1 MRRVAAL
8 SLLVLSCAAAPA
20 WAQSSVGMFGL
31 IDTYLDR
38 SSTGTA
44 HATRL
49 QSGGIQGSRLG
60 FRGSEDLGGGNKAI
74 FLLEAGINVDDGG
87 LGQGGLLFGRQAY
100 AGLSTDVGDVTLG
113 RHYSPYFFTLVTY
126 GLGGGMAWGNASVY
140 FTDQSPLRV
149 NNSVSYTSPL
159 MRGVRV
165 RALWGAGENTSLPG
179 GPGVGKMHS
188 ASVQYDQGR
197 FSANVAYQARKTTQA
212 NTEHFYAA
220 GASWQFGFAKLGVLA
235 QARRDDIDAA
245 RNNQLEVS
253 LLVPLGT
260 GSLLVD
266 VGRIENRSVA
276 DADAR
281 VLSLRY
287 DYPLSKRTTVYTGA
301 AWLRNEAGARF
312 GINGNTGAAL
322 AVDPGQDPRSLIAG
336 LRHTF

>member
-1 MRRVAAL
+1 MKRLAPITLLAL
-8 SLLVLSCAAAPA
+8 ACAAPA
-20 WAQSSVGMFGL
+20 WGQGSVGMFGL

-38 SSTGTA
+38 SSTGSQS
-44 HATRL
+44 ATRL

-60 FRGSEDLGGGNKAI
+60 FRGSEDLGGGTKAI

-87 LGQGGLLFGRQAY
+87 LGQGGLLFGRQAFV
-100 AGLSTDVGDVTLG
+100 GLSGAAGDLTLG

-149 NNSVSYTSPL
+149 NNSVSYASPS
-159 MRGVRV
+159 MRGFKV

-179 GPGVGKMHS
+179 GASVGSMHS

-197 FSANVAYQARKTTQA
+197 FSANLAYQTRKTTQS

-253 LLVPLGT
+253 LLVPVGT

-266 VGRIENRSVA
+266 VGRIENRSIV
-276 DADAR
+276 DADAK
-281 VLSLRY
+281 VASLRY
-287 DYPLSKRTTVYTGA
+287 DYPLSKRTTLYTGA
-301 AWLRNEAGARF
+301 AWLRNEAGARY
-312 GINGNTGAAL
+312 GINGNTGTAL
-322 AVDPGQDPRSLIAG
+322 AVNPGEDPRSLIVG
-336 LRHTF
+336 MRHAF